1 MLICSRSVE
10 LQTKQALNIIHL
22 ERRDSTSITT
32 VLNFNL
38 SFEILNVLIN
48 LMSNIHTIYYYMRI
62 GSHHS
67 TIFVTLAE
75 PRSGNLSAPLMS
87 PGLDHIF
94 IQIGPAPS
102 HASLSI
108 RSSPCSLHTPAW
120 ELFSIGNHCNNVLS
134 LKRRLAV
141 QVERPCD

>member
-10 LQTKQALNIIHL
+10 LQTKHTLNIVHL

-38 SFEILNVLIN
+38 GFEIHNVLIN

-62 GSHHS
+62 GSRHS
-67 TIFVTLAE
+67 SIFVSLAE

-87 PGLDHIF
+87 PGLEHIF

-102 HASLSI
+102 HASFI
-108 RSSPCSLHTPAW
+108 TRSFPCSLLAPAW
-120 ELFSIGNHCNNVLS
+120 ELFSVGNQCDNTRS
-134 LKRRLAV
+134 LKLLR
-141 QVERPCD
+141 